1 MKFNKK
7 ISWILLLLFLPVF
20 GFFGYHAKDFKVDA
34 SSETL
39 LTQSNKKFIEFQTNY
54 QKFQPEEFILIA
66 FQPTGAGSIFSE
78 TNLDR
83 VQSISNELKNIDRV
97 KSVNSLVNAPIFYA
111 ASSFDSTTS
120 FTDLTWEKQRF
131 SAEFMEKVLA
141 SHPIYE
147 NLLVSEDQKS
157 MALQVVFKQN
167 QQLVQLEKQMLPIR
181 QKYMDGEPS
190 EKGKKKL
197 AELDKKHD
205 KISERLNKQRK
216 DEIDRIRKVLD
227 KYKNHGEFYLGG
239 NNLLAYQLIKII
251 KNDLYV
257 FGIAIVILVSLA
269 LLYLFGSLSWVFF
282 AMISCFVCILSTVGL
297 LGFLGLKVTVISAHV
312 ISLQIIL
319 SLALIIHIIE
329 QFRELTK
336 KDDADTPLVELVSEA
351 IRLKAKPCFFAG
363 LTTSIGFGSL
373 IFSGVQPVISFGW
386 MMVLAMAVSVT
397 VCLVFFPSL
406 LVVAS
411 RFLVVPKSHSYLK
424 SFMEFFYIICDKGKG
439 VIIFSTL
446 VLSGFGIAGCFLLT
460 AENSFL
466 NYFSKSTNV
475 YKELTFI
482 DQKFGGTTPLDLVYK
497 VPEERRPQD
506 ILIPAT
512 TIQRIEKL
520 QAHLDK
526 KEAVG
531 SITSVADFTKVA
543 QVVRNKPMS
552 EYELTLFF
560 DILDEDTKRKFLYS
574 YYSPETNEL
583 RLAMRIQDST
593 EGLDRENFM
602 KELEQTLLDFGFKKD
617 ETTLTNLFVLYQDIL
632 ARLVRSQFTTMGI
645 VYAAMF
651 LVLLLIFRSFSVAV
665 IALIP
670 NLVTNLIILGI
681 MGFFGI
687 ALDLMTMTIT
697 SVAMGISV
705 DDTIHYVHRYLEEMK
720 SSDKPIES
728 TNLSVG
734 FALLYSTLVILT
746 GFSSLTFSEFVPSLL
761 FGALTGLAMVL
772 AFLTDLTILPVLMD
786 QFVKKK
792 S

>member
-7 ISWILLLLFLPVF
+7 ISWILILLFLPVF
-20 GFFGYHAKDFKVDA
+20 GFFAYHTKDFKVDA

-66 FQPTGAGSIFSE
+66 FQPSGSTSIFSE
-78 TNLDR
+78 ANLSR
-83 VQSISNELKNIDRV
+83 VQAISNELKTIERV
-97 KSVNSLVNAPIFYA
+97 KGVNSLVNAPIFYA

-120 FTDLTWEKQRF
+120 FTDLTWEKQKF
-131 SAEFMEKVLA
+131 SAKFMEKVLA

-157 MALQVVFKQN
+157 MALQLVFKQN
-167 QQLVQLEKQMLPIR
+167 QKLLQLEKQMLPIR
-181 QKYMDGEPS
+181 QKYMNGEPS
-190 EKGKKKL
+190 AEGKKKL
-197 AELDKKHD
+197 AELDKKYD
-205 KISERLNKQRK
+205 KISEKLNKQRK
-216 DEIDRIRKVLD
+216 DEIDRIRKVLE
-227 KYKNHGEFYLGG
+227 KYDNHGEFYLGG

-269 LLYLFGSLSWVFF
+269 LLYLFGSLTWVLL

-329 QFRELTK
+329 QFRELAD
-336 KDDADTPLVELVSEA
+336 KDDNETPLVELVSEA

-397 VCLVFFPSL
+397 VCLLFFPSL

-424 SFMEFFYIICDKGKG
+424 SFMEFFYIICDKAKG
-439 VIIFSTL
+439 FIIFLTL
-446 VLSGFGIAGCFLLT
+446 VLCGFGIAGCFLLT

-466 NYFSKSTNV
+466 NYFSKSTKV

-482 DQKFGGTTPLDLVYK
+482 DKKFGGTTPLDLVYK

-520 QAHLDK
+520 QEHLDK
-526 KEAVG
+526 KQAVG

-593 EGLDRENFM
+593 KGLDRENFM
-602 KELEQTLLDFGFKKD
+602 QELEQTLLDFGFKKE

-720 SSDKPIES
+720 SSKKPIES

-761 FGALTGLAMVL
+761 FGALTGLAMIL